1 MYLHSVSTT
10 PFPRP
15 PAKRKRPRIF
25 RFFSACLIHDNILG
39 THNNTWN
46 MVGIQYIILES
57 MNYSEQSISSGLRNS
72 NLPKYLRQ
80 VLLMLSML
88 ISPLENSKL
97 VLGLKKNV
105 IQGLK

>member
-1 MYLHSVSTT
+1 MYLYSVSTT

-15 PAKRKRPRIF
+15 PTKRKSSRIV
-25 RFFSACLIHDNILG
+25 RLFSACLIHDNILG

-46 MVGIQYIILES
+46 IVGIQYIILES

-72 NLPKYLRQ
+72 NLPKYLTQ

-97 VLGLKKNV
+97 ILGFKK
-105 IQGLK
+105 KM